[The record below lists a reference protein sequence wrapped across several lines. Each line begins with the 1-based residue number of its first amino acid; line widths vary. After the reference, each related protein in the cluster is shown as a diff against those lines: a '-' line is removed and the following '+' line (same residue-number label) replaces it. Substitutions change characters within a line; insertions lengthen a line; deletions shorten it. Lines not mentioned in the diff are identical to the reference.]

1 MFIDNNGKV
10 RKPVAYLAGFE
21 MFLPDGYGVGER
33 HKAICDRYGIVGLYP
48 TDPIPDDGLKEY
60 VPKDDSLAEFEKK
73 IMTQDVNH
81 VRRSDMII
89 ANLNDFRRGQE
100 PDSGTCFECGAAY
113 ACGKRL
119 YCFIDNADTMINRF
133 SGEKHLDENGKW
145 VDKDGYTIEN
155 FDLPLNL
162 MFSVPF
168 TVVEGTFEDAVKR
181 ARADFDA
188 ELEAA
193 GYPPYEIKE

>member
-1 MFIDNNGKV
+1 MFIDKEGNV
-10 RKPVAYLAGFE
+10 RRPVAYLAGFE
-21 MFLPDGYGVGER
+21 MFMPDGFGIGEK
-33 HKAICDRYGIVGLYP
+33 HKAICEKYGIIGLYP
-48 TDPIPDDGLKEY
+48 TDPIPDDGLQEY
-60 VPKDDSLAEFEKK
+60 VPKDDSLHEFEKK

-100 PDSGTCFECGAAY
+100 PDSGTCFECGAAF

-119 YCFIDNADTMINRF
+119 YCFIDDARPMIDRF
-133 SGEKHLDENGKW
+133 TGEKHKSGGIW
-145 VDKDGYTIEN
+145 VDKDGNAIED

-168 TVVEGTFEDAVKR
+168 TVVQGTFEDAVKR
-181 ARADFDA
+181 ARADFDE
-188 ELEAA
+188 ELVAA
-193 GYPPYEIKE
+193 GYSPFEIKE